1 MKKNDIKIG
10 MVVETRDG
18 DFYLIKEREGDIIL
32 AGKDTWS
39 SLSTYSDELKW
50 CLNGKEHLLDI
61 VKIYK
66 CDAYSI
72 DTLFDK
78 EYLTLL
84 WERQREID
92 WSKVPTGTK
101 VLVGDSTS
109 YMEPMIFVGY
119 LPFLT
124 RYPFLAVGNYN
135 EDVASYSQ
143 CRIHES
149 VEIKEEWYK

>member
-1 MKKNDIKIG
+1 MKKSDLK
-10 MVVETRDG
+10 DG
-18 DFYLIKEREGDIIL
+18 DIVEIKWTNLGFERYIKLGEDLVGPTGNVKLYALENDLTINQGLNNVSKVTKVFKNKNMTFLKDIEN
-32 AGKDTWS
+32 D
-39 SLSTYSDELKW
+39 DR
-50 CLNGKEHLLDI
+50 
-61 VKIYK
+61 
-66 CDAYSI
+66 
-72 DTLFDK
+72 
-78 EYLTLL
+78 LTLI

-149 VEIKEEWYK
+149 VEIKNEWYK